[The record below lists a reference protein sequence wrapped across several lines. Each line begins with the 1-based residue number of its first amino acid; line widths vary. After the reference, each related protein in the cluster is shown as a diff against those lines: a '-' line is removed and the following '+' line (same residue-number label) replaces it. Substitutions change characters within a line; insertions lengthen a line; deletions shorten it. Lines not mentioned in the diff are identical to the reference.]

1 MKKKLVIF
9 SGAGISH
16 ESGLPTFRGKDGI
29 WDQIDAEKVA
39 DWKSW
44 YCSRL
49 PDCKEKRQAVLDF
62 FNPIRRR
69 ILECEP
75 NQAHHIIADLE
86 KYHDVTVITQNGD
99 DFHERAGSTNVIH
112 LHGEALKN
120 SSTLRPYIPLPID
133 RDDPDIHIGD
143 RASDGSQIR
152 PYVIFFNENL
162 QYGLWKTALKA
173 IKEAD
178 IMIVVGCSLKVFPA
192 ARLIEDLREDA
203 SLVVVDPA
211 DAPFPIKHVY
221 SHLQLPATSGMQ
233 ILGGILTECR

>member
-1 MKKKLVIF
+1 MKKIVVF
-9 SGAGISH
+9 TGAGVSQ
-16 ESGLPTFRGKDGI
+16 ESGLPTFRGEGGI
-29 WDQIDAEKVA
+29 WDTFDADTVA
-39 DWKSW
+39 DWNSW

-49 PDCKEKRQAVLDF
+49 PDCKEKRQTVLDF
-62 FNPIRRR
+62 FNPIRRK

-120 SSTLRPYIPLPID
+120 TSTLRPNKAFPID
-133 RDDPDIHIGD
+133 PDNPDIHIGNK
-143 RASDGSQIR
+143 APDGSQIR

-162 QYGLWKTALKA
+162 NYGLWKAAMKA

-178 IMIVVGCSLKVFPA
+178 MMIIVGCSLKVFPA
-192 ARLIEDLREDA
+192 ARLIEDLRENA

-221 SHLQLPATSGMQ
+221 SHLQLPATRGMQ